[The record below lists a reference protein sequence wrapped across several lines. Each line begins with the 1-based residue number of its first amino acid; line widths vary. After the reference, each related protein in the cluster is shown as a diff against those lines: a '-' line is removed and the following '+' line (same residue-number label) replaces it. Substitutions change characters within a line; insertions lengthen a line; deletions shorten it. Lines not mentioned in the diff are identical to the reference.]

1 MQLLSQNRD
10 VMNNAYTV
18 DSTMGRPM
26 FLLVGRYIISQVVLL
41 KKKLTNLKNRYWV
54 SQLNSKIPLR
64 PGPAHIPVRL

>member
-26 FLLVGRYIISQVVLL
+26 FLLVGRYIISQVVLFL
-41 KKKLTNLKNRYWV
+41 KKNW
-54 SQLNSKIPLR
+54 QI
-64 PGPAHIPVRL
+64 

>member
-26 FLLVGRYIISQVVLL
+26 FLLVGRYIISQVVLFF
-41 KKKLTNLKNRYWV
+41 KKKTDK
-54 SQLNSKIPLR
+54 SKKQVLGFPTQFQN
-64 PGPAHIPVRL
+64 PH

>member
-26 FLLVGRYIISQVVLL
+26 FLLVGRYIISQVVLF
-41 KKKLTNLKNRYWV
+41 KKKTDK
-54 SQLNSKIPLR
+54 SKKQVLGFPTQFQN
-64 PGPAHIPVRL
+64 PH